1 MLKVT
6 ISFGPEEIEEI
17 FRWFVQTHYP
27 DLNPGSVKTNID
39 TLDRGGG
46 TYVSSITVTCTKDK
60 KPEITSVI
68 RDH

>member
-17 FRWFVQTHYP
+17 FRSFVRTHYP

-39 TLDRGGG
+39 ILDRGGS
-46 TYVSSITVTCTKDK
+46 TYVSSITVTCIKDK